1 MPRQAVRGKNVHPV
15 HLCRHRKM
23 KKSNSREVD
32 EGLGVNVSKG
42 GQVKQ
47 KSYDRGATTKA
58 IRRRA
63 SNFPFEV
70 AEIVSVVEGSIATD
84 LEVR

>member
-1 MPRQAVRGKNVHPV
+1 MPRQAVSGKNVHPV
-15 HLCRHRKM
+15 HLCRCRKK
-23 KKSNSREVD
+23 KKSNSREV

-42 GQVKQ
+42 GKVKQ

-58 IRRRA
+58 IGRRA
-63 SNFPFEV
+63 SNFPFKV